1 MQLKTENDIDQLDF
15 EAQLVQVAQF
25 NQLIAVYV
33 QTEQWQ
39 LLSEILTERQVYLEM
54 LINTY
59 HTPEQVT
66 RLRFLSDSIM
76 DHDNV
81 LIAAIQ
87 EQKKLIEEQLSQFS
101 KGRQATQAYT
111 DNY

>member
-1 MQLKTENDIDQLDF
+1 MQSKIENELDQTDF
-15 EAQLVQVAQF
+15 ESRLDQVSKF

-39 LLSEILTERQVYLEM
+39 LLSEVLTERQVHLEM

-66 RLRFLSDSIM
+66 RLRFLSDGIM
-76 DHDNV
+76 EHDNV

-87 EQKKLIEEQLSQFS
+87 EQKKIIEEQLNQFS

-111 DNY
+111 NNY

>member
-1 MQLKTENDIDQLDF
+1 MQSKIENNTDQLDF
-15 EAQLVQVAQF
+15 EAQLDQVVQF

-39 LLSEILTERQVYLEM
+39 LLSEVLTERQVYLEM

-59 HTPEQVT
+59 DTPEQVT

-76 DHDNV
+76 DHDNI

-87 EQKKLIEEQLSQFS
+87 EQKKIIEEQLNQFS

-111 DNY
+111 NNY